1 MAVNPQKFLPPKET
15 TKETINIKKSSI
27 VLSQNSV
34 KNISTLKVKVIQI
47 ESILK
52 GTLALEKKAL
62 DQKKRKES
70 ESRREKQEEKLE
82 TKPNAEK
89 GTIQMPNAP
98 RLGIFDWIKNFIG
111 NIILG
116 YFAVR
121 LVNHLPKI
129 IPIVR
134 FLGNAADFI
143 INVGGKL
150 LNGLVTFIDWGYKAY
165 DATRGFL
172 KNFGGE
178 GFAKGFDKFIGAVDT
193 ALFLTSVLA
202 ADLAIEAM
210 TGDGGFG
217 DVRGRTRTTSGGR
230 TLDRPDIRN
239 PLRQRPTVTTGQGGK
254 PAGPRLP
261 GTGTRVTGSGAGA
274 AGGKFKIPSASG
286 IRSGGIAALITLIP
300 DIINSGMLVSQ
311 GRPKDGI
318 RTFLSAIAG
327 VGAGMAA
334 MAGVTAGAAA
344 LGITGVGIPAAI
356 ALAIAG
362 FAASSVAGSAAY
374 NLTNAGL
381 KKLGLVD
388 NDPKTGKP
396 HAYKSG
402 GVTRGGKSQG
412 GVKRTIGKTKKAKY
426 KRVIPTKPGKVE
438 INSPGADVGGEDKIF
453 GIFPN
458 PLEGVKKVVD
468 AMNPFN
474 TIKKTGEELG
484 NTDYFGPILAI
495 TAKLLA
501 GQKPNQQDYK
511 NVGLGINMLIAK
523 GVQDKQLKG
532 GIVAAFAEGG
542 MVDPDVL
549 SAAETGG
556 DISNW
561 VAKTFQGEIESN
573 AQRTLRMIKE
583 NAEKKKEEPSEEP
596 PPTDIDL
603 DGAGTTGGGTADVS
617 LNPYRRAFLDTLAY
631 AEGTANYPNTGY
643 NTIFSGKQFSGYKD
657 HPRRL
662 ITSGGYSSDAAGRY
676 QFLSTTWDG
685 LGLSDFSPANQDKGA
700 LKLLAPH
707 VLTAIDNGDFATA
720 FHGARKTWASLP
732 GAGYGQPE
740 KKMKTLVGYANNRLA
755 KYQKGEIGKPIAS
768 IPNLAGIEP
777 SGTNGRLSPN
787 QLTTVQGGYQLR
799 SDAAQAFQ
807 NASASARKKGINLSL
822 SSAYRSYEKQ
832 AALYA
837 NRASNPYPVA
847 APGTSNHGYGI
858 SIDIPEGTPGHNWMI
873 ANGRQFGWKNLPGDA
888 VHFDFVGGSK
898 MRSYHTGSDRIN
910 SKETIAKLLK
920 KESVLDV
927 DTSESL
933 RKIDPQLISKLN
945 RATNVRGVMN
955 ILQQYASYESGANQT
970 VVMMDSPTDSADMGY
985 DSGGSGVSM
994 MMGGEEDHDP
1004 FESLHIGG

>member
-1 MAVNPQKFLPPKET
+1 MAVNPQKFLPSKET

-34 KNISTLKVKVIQI
+34 KNIATIKVKVIQI

-70 ESRREKQEEKLE
+70 AGRREKQEEKLE
-82 TKPNAEK
+82 TKTNMGMGGIK
-89 GTIQMPNAP
+89 MPQRP
-98 RLGIFDWIKNFIG
+98 KLGIFDWIKNFIG
-111 NIILG
+111 NVILG

-121 LVNHLPKI
+121 LVDHLPKI
-129 IPIVR
+129 MPIVKL
-134 FLGNAADFI
+134 LGKAGDLIVDF
-143 INVGGKL
+143 GGKL
-150 LNGLVTFIDWGYKAY
+150 LNGLATFIDWGYKAVDFSRGLIGKTFGD
-165 DATRGFL
+165 DAL
-172 KNFGGE
+172 KNF
-178 GFAKGFDKFIGAVDT
+178 DK
-193 ALFLTSVLA
+193 LTSEFEKFMN
-202 ADLAIEAM
+202 LAIIVGMASADFGM
-210 TGDGGFG
+210 DRMRRPGPTGPTRGGT
-217 DVRGRTRTTSGGR
+217 RTRTGGAPMEG
-230 TLDRPDIRN
+230 PDIRN
-239 PLRQRPTVTTGQGGK
+239 PLRRRPTITQGRGGTRLASKFGPKILKAVPFLGAGLAITEGIMRIREGDIVGGLLAFGTAIPGFGWGFLALDIAREFMGGQEFDKKVGRALSGK
-254 PAGPRLP
+254 PGLTNKQVQKRTPHFFGPDP
-261 GTGTRVTGSGAGA
+261 IVGA
-274 AGGKFKIPSASG
+274 AGGGP
-286 IRSGGIAALITLIP
+286 
-300 DIINSGMLVSQ
+300 
-311 GRPKDGI
+311 
-318 RTFLSAIAG
+318 
-327 VGAGMAA
+327 
-334 MAGVTAGAAA
+334 
-344 LGITGVGIPAAI
+344 
-356 ALAIAG
+356 
-362 FAASSVAGSAAY
+362 
-374 NLTNAGL
+374 
-381 KKLGLVD
+381 
-388 NDPKTGKP
+388 
-396 HAYKSG
+396 
-402 GVTRGGKSQG
+402 TRGGKSKG
-412 GVKRTIGKTKKAKY
+412 AVKRTIGKTKKAKY
-426 KRVIPTKPGKVE
+426 KRVIPQKPGKVE
-438 INSPGADVGGEDKIF
+438 ITSPGADVGGEDKIF

-458 PLEGVKKVVD
+458 PLKGAQKVID

-474 TIKKTGEELG
+474 TLKKSGEELG
-484 NTDYFGPILAI
+484 KTDYFGPILAI
-495 TAKLLA
+495 TSKLLA
-501 GQKPNQQDYK
+501 GQKPSQQDYR

-523 GVQDKQLKG
+523 GIQDKQLKG
-532 GIVAAFAEGG
+532 GVVAAFAEGG

-573 AQRTLRMIKE
+573 AQRTLRLIKE
-583 NAEKKKEEPSEEP
+583 NAEKKKDEPSKEP
-596 PPTDIDL
+596 PSPDIDL
-603 DGAGTTGGGTADVS
+603 DGAGTTGGGTADTS
-617 LNPYRRAFLDTLAY
+617 LNPYRRAFLDTLAF

-685 LGLSDFSPANQDKGA
+685 LGLPDFSPANQDKGA

-707 VLTAIDNGDFATA
+707 VLAAIDKGDFATA

-755 KYQKGEIGKPIAS
+755 KYQKGEIGKPITS
-768 IPNLAGIEP
+768 IPDLGSAQPTGA
-777 SGTNGRLSPN
+777 NGRLSPG

-807 NASASARKKGINLSL
+807 NAAASARKSGVNISL

-858 SIDIPEGTPGHNWMI
+858 AIDVPEGTPGHNWMI

-888 VHFDFVGGSK
+888 VHFDFVGGSRMK
-898 MRSYHTGSDRIN
+898 SYHTGSDRIN

-933 RKIDPQLISKLN
+933 RKIDPQLIGKLN
-945 RATNVRGVMN
+945 RATNVQGVMN
-955 ILQQYASYESGANQT
+955 VLQQYASYESGAEQT
-970 VVMMDSPTDSADMGY
+970 VVVIDSTPTTSMGGGY
-985 DSGGSGVSM
+985 GDSGAVM
-994 MMGGEEDHDP
+994 MMGGSGGESDP
-1004 FESLHIGG
+1004 FESLAIGG